1 MITPAALRKLALSLP
16 GAEEHPHW
24 GNPSF
29 RVRGKIFATMNEA
42 ERRATLKMS
51 VEERETIAAAAPEV
65 FEVLAWGNQ
74 GWTRVD
80 LRRVDRVLI
89 EELLTSAWRRLAP
102 KRVVAAFDAASLT
115 PRRPRPR

>member
-1 MITPAALRKLALSLP
+1 MITPAALRKVALALP

-29 RVRGKIFATMNEA
+29 RVRGKIFATMDEK

-51 VEERETIAAAAPEV
+51 AEERDTIAAAEPEV

-80 LRRVDRVLI
+80 LRRVDRVLL
-89 EELLTSAWRRLAP
+89 EELLVSAWRRLAP
-102 KRVVAAFDAASLT
+102 KRAVAAFEAVT
-115 PRRPRPR
+115 PRKRRQR